1 MAKVGRGVRA
11 GSVGTGSVG
20 TGGGETSGGPGVAA
34 GGDARAAKKKL
45 RKVERQER
53 ILGEL
58 RASPAI
64 RISQLA
70 EEYRVSTETIRRDL
84 DDLSRRGML
93 NRTYGG
99 ASARA
104 FAFEPALSERHKE
117 HVEERQRVGA
127 LAARAIRP
135 GQVLMID
142 VGSTTVHF
150 ARRLSAELKDLTV
163 ITNSFGVA
171 TVLSANPTIAV
182 ILCPGR
188 YDGRE
193 GSVFGSDAV
202 AFLDRYNA
210 NVAVISASGLTADG
224 PNDVN
229 PNAAAIKRAMLGRSA
244 TGLLLL
250 DHSKYDLLTLENVC
264 PLDEIDVLVSDQA
277 PPAPLGRALKRAE
290 VAVELAGEGGRGDAD
305 RLARLL
311 QGEVPRPDAAKPA
324 GTRRRA

>member
-1 MAKVGRGVRA
+1 MGRER
-11 GSVGTGSVG
+11 
-20 TGGGETSGGPGVAA
+20 PQAA
-34 GGDARAAKKKL
+34 GKSATRKL
-45 RKVERQER
+45 RKSERQER

-70 EEYRVSTETIRRDL
+70 DDYGVSTETIRRDL
-84 DDLSRRGML
+84 DDLGQRGML

-117 HVEERQRVGA
+117 HVEERQSVGA

-150 ARRLSAELKDLTV
+150 ARRLSAEAKDLTV

-193 GSVFGSDAV
+193 GSVFGSDAI
-202 AFLDRYNA
+202 AFLERFNA

-229 PNAAAIKRAMLGRSA
+229 PNAAAIKRAMLGRAAS
-244 TGLLLL
+244 GLLLL

-264 PLDEIDVLVSDQA
+264 PLAGIDVLVSDA
-277 PPAPLGRALKRAE
+277 VPPAGLARALKRGG
-290 VAVELAGEGGRGDAD
+290 VAVELAGAGGRGDAE

-311 QGEVPRPDAAKPA
+311 QGEAAKP
-324 GTRRRA
+324 TSRPR

>member
-1 MAKVGRGVRA
+1 MAR
-11 GSVGTGSVG
+11 T
-20 TGGGETSGGPGVAA
+20 
-34 GGDARAAKKKL
+34 ARRKL
-45 RKVERQER
+45 RKTERQER

-64 RISQLA
+64 RIAKLA
-70 EEYRVSTETIRRDL
+70 DDYEVSTETIRRDL
-84 DDLSRRGML
+84 DDLGRRGML

-117 HVEERQRVGA
+117 HVEERQRIGA

-135 GQVLMID
+135 GQVLMVD

-150 ARRLSAELKDLTV
+150 ARRLSAEARDLTV

-171 TVLSANPTIAV
+171 TVLSANPTITV
-182 ILCPGR
+182 LMCPGR

-193 GSVFGSDAV
+193 GSVFGADAV
-202 AFLDRYNA
+202 AFLERYNA
-210 NVAVISASGLTADG
+210 NVAVISASGLTPDG

-229 PNAAAIKRAMLGRSA
+229 PNAAAIKRAMLARSA
-244 TGLLLL
+244 AGLLLL
-250 DHSKYDLLTLENVC
+250 DHSKYEQLTLENVC
-264 PLDEIDVLVSDQA
+264 PLARIDVLVSDAA
-277 PPAPLGRALKRAE
+277 PPAALGRALKRDG
-290 VAVELAGEGGRGDAD
+290 VALELAAEDGRGDAE

-311 QGEVPRPDAAKPA
+311 RGEAVQGPASPRNPRQPA
-324 GTRRRA
+324 PREG

>member
-1 MAKVGRGVRA
+1 MK
-11 GSVGTGSVG
+11 
-20 TGGGETSGGPGVAA
+20 AA
-34 GGDARAAKKKL
+34 SRRL
-45 RKVERQER
+45 RKGERQER

-70 EEYRVSTETIRRDL
+70 ERYGVSTETIRRDL
-84 DDLSRRGML
+84 DELGRRGML

-104 FAFEPALSERHKE
+104 FGFEPSLTERHKE
-117 HVEERQRVGA
+117 HVEERQRIGA

-142 VGSTTVHF
+142 VGSTAVHF

-171 TVLSANPTIAV
+171 TVLSTNPTIAV

-202 AFLDRYNA
+202 AFLERFNA
-210 NVAVISASGLTADG
+210 NVAVISASGLTAEG

-229 PNAAAIKRAMLGRSA
+229 PNAAAIKRAMLARAA

-264 PLDEIDVLVSDQA
+264 PLSELDALVSDRA
-277 PPAPLGRALKRAE
+277 PSAPLARALKRAGVE
-290 VAVELAGEGGRGDAD
+290 VEIAGEGGRGDSE
-305 RLARLL
+305 RLGRLL
-311 QGEVPRPDAAKPA
+311 LGVAAK
-324 GTRRRA
+324 RDR